1 MRGGI
6 AVYCVVCDVGSI
18 YITKIDDLHIRADD
32 GRVKHARI
40 EARGRRSG
48 TRAVLDS
55 SKREALLR
63 RTNARRITAKWIRYV
78 FVHFRRIPNR
88 TSDKGTSRWT
98 PPPSRDITPHAVTV
112 DRPRI
117 TLATSQ
123 PTLPPL
129 TPTPPLL
136 DTFA

>member
-55 SKREALLR
+55 SKREAHYC
-63 RTNARRITAKWIRYV
+63 AE
-78 FVHFRRIPNR
+78 
-88 TSDKGTSRWT
+88 
-98 PPPSRDITPHAVTV
+98 
-112 DRPRI
+112 
-117 TLATSQ
+117 
-123 PTLPPL
+123 PTRVG
-129 TPTPPLL
+129 
-136 DTFA
+136 